1 MEKNNPKLELTQDEK
16 GQLNGGYALQSST
29 TNGMENHFFSDNG
42 NCKGDGWFDD
52 NVTAAAALVV
62 TSTLAWKHSS
72 PYIPKIPLGISF

>member
-29 TNGMENHFFSDNG
+29 TNGMENHVFSDNG

-52 NVTAAAALVV
+52 NVNCSRCAGCD
-62 TSTLAWKHSS
+62 KHTGMETFQ
-72 PYIPKIPLGISF
+72 PLHP

>member
-52 NVTAAAALVV
+52 NVNCSRCAGCD
-62 TSTLAWKHSS
+62 KHTGMETFQ
-72 PYIPKIPLGISF
+72 PVQP

>member
-42 NCKGDGWFDD
+42 NCKGDGC
-52 NVTAAAALVV
+52 NL
-62 TSTLAWKHSS
+62 SLQI
-72 PYIPKIPLGISF
+72 YIPTLETA

>member
-52 NVTAAAALVV
+52 NVNCSRFAGCD
-62 TSTLAWKHSS
+62 KHTGMETFQ
-72 PYIPKIPLGISF
+72 PLHP

>member
-1 MEKNNPKLELTQDEK
+1 MENNPKLELTQDEK

-52 NVTAAAALVV
+52 NVNCSRCAGCD
-62 TSTLAWKHSS
+62 KHTGMETFQ
-72 PYIPKIPLGISF
+72 PLHP